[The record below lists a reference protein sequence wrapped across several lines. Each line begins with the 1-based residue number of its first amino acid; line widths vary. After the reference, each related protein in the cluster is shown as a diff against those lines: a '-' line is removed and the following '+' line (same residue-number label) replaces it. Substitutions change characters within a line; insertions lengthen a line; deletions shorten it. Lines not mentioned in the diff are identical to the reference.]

1 MHFISNKFYALILLV
16 DFAKVVTLIEK
27 YSMFK
32 LKGIIGYKWLMLK
45 CFVNNSPT
53 LSKRTVRRQCL
64 KIKLYFND
72 YPVTYF
78 RECCFYLNILM
89 TTQKV
94 RYKQTIK
101 NNLKKFHLILT
112 VYLDPCFYHLVIIFI
127 K

>member
-1 MHFISNKFYALILLV
+1 
-16 DFAKVVTLIEK
+16 
-27 YSMFK
+27 MFK
-32 LKGIIGYKWLMLK
+32 DKTIFQRLFSYIFQRLL
-45 CFVNNSPT
+45 
-53 LSKRTVRRQCL
+53 
-64 KIKLYFND
+64 
-72 YPVTYF
+72 
-78 RECCFYLNILM
+78 FYLNILM